1 MMSNTND
8 YIRDLIVP
16 EYTSEPLKF
25 AKNEF
30 LFKEGEE
37 DNYVYFLEE
46 GAVKILKKKW
56 VLWSAKPQELIG
68 VSSYFA
74 DGNIYSFSAKTN
86 ADCVVY
92 RIKNDDFKEML
103 LTRPSFSRAVMD
115 LLCERIRLTDS
126 RTKSLLEYP
135 SRYRLIQE
143 IIRKAKEINGTRIP
157 YSLEDLSGIVGVSV
171 RLIRDMISD
180 LEQKKLLERTK
191 EKLIIHDLKGLEIIA
206 NLSQ

>member
-1 MMSNTND
+1 MNEMND
-8 YIRDLIVP
+8 YIRDLIIP
-16 EYTSEPLKF
+16 AYSKEPLTYE
-25 AKNEF
+25 KNDF
-30 LFKEGEE
+30 LFREGEE

-46 GAVKILKKKW
+46 GNVKILKKKW
-56 VLWSAKPQELIG
+56 VLWSAKPHELIG

-74 DGNIYSFSAKTN
+74 DESTYSFSAKANTDCKLFRIHN
-86 ADCVVY
+86 ADFKA
-92 RIKNDDFKEML
+92 ILLKNP
-103 LTRPSFSRAVMD
+103 TFSRAVMD
-115 LLCERIRLTDS
+115 MLCERIRLTNS

-143 IIRKAKEINGTRIP
+143 IIRKTKEIKTNRIP
-157 YSLEDLSGIVGVSV
+157 YTLEDLSGVVGVSV

-206 NLSQ
+206 KIS